1 MTTATPSVAA
11 ATDRPLLGVLLM
23 VGFCILAPLGD
34 AIAKILG
41 ALPLGQVLLARY
53 GVQAMILIPFAWATG
68 LSLRMSGRI
77 WWLTVVRT
85 VLHVVSLGA
94 FFAALRYLPMADAVA
109 ICYVMP
115 FIILLLGRA
124 FLGET
129 VGPHRLAACAVGF
142 AGTLLVVQPSFAAV
156 GAPALLPLAV
166 ALLFSLFMLVT
177 RQIARDA
184 DPVALQ
190 AASGLVATAILAPL
204 VLLAALLPAAGS
216 PWPELT
222 PVRVAGGE
230 WALLVLLGLFGTAAH
245 LVITFALRF
254 APSSTLAPMQYLE
267 LPFATLIGWAIFGDL
282 PNGLAAVGIAVTV
295 AAGLYVIHRERRAA
309 LAAPAIA
316 SGPLDPPPLDPPP
329 TV

>member
-53 GVQAMILIPFAWATG
+53 GVQALILIPFAWATG

-190 AASGLVATAILAPL
+190 AASGLVATLILAPL
-204 VLLAALLPAAGS
+204 VLLAEGRN
-216 PWPELT
+216 WPELD
-222 PVRVAGGE
+222 PVAVSGAD
-230 WALLVLLGLFGTAAH
+230 WLLLFGLGFFGTAAH
-245 LVITFALRF
+245 MVMTWSLRF
-254 APSSTLAPMQYLE
+254 APSATVAPVQYLE
-267 LPFATLIGWAIFGDL
+267 IPFATLIGLVVFGAL
-282 PNGLAAVGIAVTV
+282 PNGLAAIGIVVTI
-295 AAGLYVIHRERRAA
+295 AAGLYVLHRERRAS
-309 LAAPAIA
+309 LAGAPA
-316 SGPLDPPPLDPPP
+316 
-329 TV
+329 V

>member
-11 ATDRPLLGVLLM
+11 STDRPLLGVLLM

-34 AIAKILG
+34 AIAKLLG
-41 ALPLGQVLLARY
+41 ALPLGQLLLVRY
-53 GVQAMILIPFAWATG
+53 GMQAALLLPFVRATG
-68 LSLRMSGRI
+68 LSLRLTPRI

-85 VLHVVSLGA
+85 VLHVVSLAA

-115 FIILLLGRA
+115 FIILLLGRV

-142 AGTLLVVQPSFAAV
+142 LGTLLVVQPSFAAV

-177 RQIARDA
+177 RRIARDA

-190 AASGLVATAILAPL
+190 AASGLVATLILAPL
-204 VLLAALLPAAGS
+204 VLLGEGRG
-216 PWPELT
+216 WPELDPA
-222 PVRVAGGE
+222 PVPAAA
-230 WALLVLLGLFGTAAH
+230 WLLLAALGFFGTAAH
-245 LVITFALRF
+245 MLMTWSLRF
-254 APSSTLAPMQYLE
+254 APSATVAPVQYLE
-267 LPFATLIGWAIFGDL
+267 IPFATLIGLLVFGAL
-282 PNGLAAVGIAVTV
+282 PNGLAAAGILVTI
-295 AAGLYVIHRERRAA
+295 AAGLYVLHRERRAS
-309 LAAPAIA
+309 LAGAPA
-316 SGPLDPPPLDPPP
+316 
-329 TV
+329 V